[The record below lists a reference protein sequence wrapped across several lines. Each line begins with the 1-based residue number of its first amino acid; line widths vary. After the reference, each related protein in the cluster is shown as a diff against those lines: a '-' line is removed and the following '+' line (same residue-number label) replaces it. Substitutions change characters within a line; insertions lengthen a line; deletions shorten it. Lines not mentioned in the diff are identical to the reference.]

1 MCRFAAGFRAKD
13 PMRGPREWFA
23 WRHVP
28 LVPKTREV
36 AESLLLTTPH
46 SKSPPVVVLSRPESP
61 SISYGDL
68 TPVEV
73 VKLPNTDLPA

>member
-1 MCRFAAGFRAKD
+1 MVRLAACPACPQD
-13 PMRGPREWFA
+13 PRSCGELAIDR
-23 WRHVP
+23 
-28 LVPKTREV
+28 
-36 AESLLLTTPH
+36 
-46 SKSPPVVVLSRPESP
+46 SPFEISPVVVLSRPESP